1 MSDKKLYSFRL
12 TRDASD
18 AINALTEHMGINRT
32 SVIEVIAR
40 QAAKDIP
47 ARQSAPDG
55 MPVTVGDLFTVE
67 DGG

>member
-40 QAAKDIP
+40 KAAQDIP
-47 ARQSAPDG
+47 ARQYAAESKTD
-55 MPVTVGDLFTVE
+55 TVGDLFTVE